1 MKMFNQY
8 DIDNIELNECEEDE
22 YYRSLQR
29 AINDG
34 LWAMQG
40 SYGRAM
46 MDAIDSGY
54 CLLGKKSFTDY
65 YGNIIPSRFQ
75 VVSHS
80 KGGIAYVKKAMGNDW
95 YKMMEEL

>member
-1 MKMFNQY
+1 MFNQY
-8 DIDNIELNECEEDE
+8 DINNIELNECEEDE

-34 LWAMQG
+34 LWTMQG

-46 MDAIDSGY
+46 MDAIDDGY

-75 VVSHS
+75 VVSTT
-80 KGGIAYVKKAMGNDW
+80 KGGIAYVKKAMGNEW